1 MMIKMKRKEL
11 SILEGNSYLR
21 NNINT
26 YLEAFVKFYGED
38 KRKYLEEKLSKAIY
52 ISYRDL

>member
-26 YLEAFVKFYGED
+26 YLE
-38 KRKYLEEKLSKAIY
+38 EKLSKAIY